1 MMVAAPARTRSDDE
15 LRATNQRFFDELWRD
30 SRLIGPERFNTWPLV
45 RDLAAGATRRLEVAP
60 GLRPRL
66 PIGGTHFA
74 DISGPAVAALR
85 AHGGHAAR
93 ASITAL
99 PFPSAHFDLVC
110 ALDIVEH
117 VDDDHAALGELVRV
131 AAPGATFLLSIP
143 LHPERWTT
151 LDELVGHCRRYEP
164 ARLLAMLDAQGLVVE
179 QTAEHSMQ
187 PKSSRLVD
195 CGMWFLVHKR
205 GRAIWWYNHVFMP
218 LALRFERRLTLTRG
232 LVDLERADEILL
244 VCRLAAARP

>member
-1 MMVAAPARTRSDDE
+1 MAGYAPGRRPTEPE
-15 LRATNQRFFDELWRD
+15 LRATNQRFFDDLWRD
-30 SRLIGPERFNTWPLV
+30 AHLIGPERFNTWPLV
-45 RDLAAGATRRLEVAP
+45 RELAATAGHRLEVAP

-66 PIGGTHFA
+66 PIVGTHFV
-74 DISGPAVAALR
+74 DISTPAVDCLR
-85 AHGGHAAR
+85 RRGGHGAR
-93 ASITAL
+93 GSITAL
-99 PFPSAHFDLVC
+99 PFPDAYFTLVC

-117 VDDDHAALGELVRV
+117 VDDDDRALAELVRV

-164 ARLLAMLDAQGLVVE
+164 TRLLAMLDQHGLVVE
-179 QTAEHSMQ
+179 RTAEHSMQ
-187 PKSSRLVD
+187 PKSSRLID

-218 LALRFERRLTLTRG
+218 LALRFERKLALTPG
-232 LVDLERADEILL
+232 LVDLDRADEILL
-244 VCRLAAARP
+244 VCRRRDP

>member
-1 MMVAAPARTRSDDE
+1 MMVAAPARGRSDDE
-15 LRATNQRFFDELWRD
+15 LRATNQRFFDDLWRD

-45 RDLAAGATRRLEVAP
+45 RDLAAGAARRLEVAP

-66 PIGGTHFA
+66 PIAGTHFA
-74 DISGPAVAALR
+74 DISSPAVAALR
-85 AHGGHAAR
+85 AHGGHVAR

-99 PFPSAHFDLVC
+99 PFPSGHFDLVC

-117 VDDDHAALGELVRV
+117 VDDDQTAFGELVRV
-131 AAPGATFLLSIP
+131 SAPGATFLLSIP

-164 ARLLAMLDAQGLVVE
+164 ERLLAMLDAQGLVVE

-218 LALRFERRLTLTRG
+218 LALRFERKLALTRG
-232 LVDLERADEILL
+232 LVDLARADEILL
-244 VCRLAAARP
+244 VCRRAC

>member
-1 MMVAAPARTRSDDE
+1 MTATAPARARDDQQ

-30 SRLIGPERFNTWPLV
+30 AHLIGPERFNTWPLV
-45 RDLAAGATRRLEVAP
+45 RELAAGTERRLEIAP

-66 PIGGTHFA
+66 PVADTCFV

-85 AHGGHAAR
+85 AHGGR
-93 ASITAL
+93 ATRGSITAL
-99 PFPSAHFDLVC
+99 PFPDRHFQLIC

-117 VDDDHAALGELVRV
+117 VDDDDAAFAELTRV
-131 AAPGATFLLSIP
+131 AAPGAAFLLSIP
-143 LHPERWTT
+143 LHPDRWTT

-164 ARLLAMLDAQGLVVE
+164 ARLLATLDRHGLAVE
-179 QTAEHSMQ
+179 RTAEHSMQ
-187 PKSSRLVD
+187 PKSSKLVD

-218 LALRFERRLTLTRG
+218 LALRFERKLALTPG

-244 VCRLAAARP
+244 VCRRRDPGR

>member
-1 MMVAAPARTRSDDE
+1 VTGPARPRSDQD
-15 LRATNQRFFDELWRD
+15 LRTTNQRFFDDLWRE

-66 PIGGTHFA
+66 PIAGTHFA

-85 AHGGHAAR
+85 AHGGHATR

-99 PFPSAHFDLVC
+99 PFPSRRFQLVC

-117 VDDDHAALGELVRV
+117 VEDDDAALGELTRT

-143 LHPERWTT
+143 LHPERWTM

-164 ARLLAMLDAQGLVVE
+164 ARLLAMLDRHGLVVE

-187 PKSSRLVD
+187 PKSSRLID
-195 CGMWFLVHKR
+195 CGMWFLVHRR

-218 LALRFERRLTLTRG
+218 LALRFERKLVLTRG

-244 VCRLAAARP
+244 VCRLAG

>member
-1 MMVAAPARTRSDDE
+1 MTESAPTRPGSHRE
-15 LRATNQRFFDELWRD
+15 LRAANQRFFDDLWREA
-30 SRLIGPERFNTWPLV
+30 RLIGPERFNTWPLV

-66 PIGGTHFA
+66 PIAGTHFA
-74 DISGPAVAALR
+74 DISGPALAALG
-85 AHGGHAAR
+85 AHGGHATR

-99 PFPSAHFDLVC
+99 PFPSRHFQLIC

-117 VDDDHAALGELVRV
+117 VEDDDAALGELTRV
-131 AAPGATFLLSIP
+131 ATPDATFLLSIP

-164 ARLLAMLDAQGLVVE
+164 DRLLAMLDRHGLVVE

-195 CGMWFLVHKR
+195 FGMWFLVHRR
-205 GRAIWWYNHVFMP
+205 GRAIWLYNHVVMP
-218 LALRFERRLTLTRG
+218 LALRFERRLAPTRG

-244 VCRLAAARP
+244 VCRLAR